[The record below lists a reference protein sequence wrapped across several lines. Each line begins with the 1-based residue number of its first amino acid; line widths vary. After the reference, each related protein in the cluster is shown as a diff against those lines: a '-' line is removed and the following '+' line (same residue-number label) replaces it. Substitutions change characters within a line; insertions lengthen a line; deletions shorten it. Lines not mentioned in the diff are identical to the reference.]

1 MRIEILDL
9 KIYKWLCRLK
19 IYILRWGHRQRDYR
33 VTSHIALTARALG
46 ASGFILA
53 DLKDFSIQKTV
64 EKITKNWGGKFDF
77 IMGEP
82 FNNIVNEWR
91 KNKSIVVHLTAYGE
105 NIQTS
110 NILNRIKSHK
120 KDIMVIVGSKKVP
133 SEFFSERISDY
144 NLAIGNQPHSEI
156 AALAVFLDRIY
167 EGKEL
172 NKKFQNAK
180 FKILPSKRRKVIIE
194 SNQN

>member
-1 MRIEILDL
+1 MHLQ
-9 KIYKWLCRLK
+9 IYKWLNRLK

-53 DLKDFSIQKTV
+53 DLKDFSIQKTI
-64 EKITKNWGGKFDF
+64 EKITKNWGGTFNF
-77 IMGEP
+77 IMGIP
-82 FNNIVNEWR
+82 FKNVVNEWR
-91 KNKSIVVHLTAYGE
+91 KNNGIIVHLTAYGE
-105 NIQTS
+105 NIETS
-110 NILNRIKSHK
+110 DILNRIKSHK
-120 KDIMVIVGSKKVP
+120 KDIMLIVGSKKVP
-133 SEFFSERISDY
+133 SEFYSERISDY

-172 NKKFQNAK
+172 NKTFQNSK
-180 FKILPSKRRKVIIE
+180 LKILPSKRRKTIIE
-194 SNQN
+194 SDQNRDKNC

>member
-1 MRIEILDL
+1 M
-9 KIYKWLCRLK
+9 K

-53 DLKDFSIQKTV
+53 DLKDFSIQKTI
-64 EKITKNWGGKFDF
+64 EKITKNWGGTFNF
-77 IMGEP
+77 SMGIP
-82 FNNIVNEWR
+82 FKNVVNEWR
-91 KNKSIVVHLTAYGE
+91 KNNGIIVHLTAYGE
-105 NIQTS
+105 NIETS
-110 NILNRIKSHK
+110 DILNRIKSHK
-120 KDIMVIVGSKKVP
+120 KDIMLIVGSKKVP
-133 SEFFSERISDY
+133 SRFYSERISDY

-172 NKKFQNAK
+172 SKTFQNAK
-180 FKILPSKRRKVIIE
+180 LKILPSKRRKTIIE
-194 SNQN
+194 SDQNRDKNC

>member
-1 MRIEILDL
+1 M
-9 KIYKWLCRLK
+9 
-19 IYILRWGHRQRDYR
+19 
-33 VTSHIALTARALG
+33 
-46 ASGFILA
+46 
-53 DLKDFSIQKTV
+53 
-64 EKITKNWGGKFDF
+64 KNWGGEFDF
-77 IMGEP
+77 SMGEP
-82 FNNIVNEWR
+82 FNNTVNEWR

-110 NILNRIKSHK
+110 DILNRIKSHK

-133 SEFFSERISDY
+133 AEFFSERISDY